1 MHVLV
6 FEKELN
12 IQNVLKS
19 QLVFIAEVNT
29 PYTIIHKLVVKF

>member
-1 MHVLV
+1 MYVLV

-19 QLVFIAEVNT
+19 QLVFIAEEVNT
-29 PYTIIHKLVVKF
+29 PYTIIH